1 MDLSWIIN
9 HLGEERERYFDAVI
23 PPIVQSAIFAHPD
36 IATMRARLA
45 DEFNAHVYTRGQNP
59 TVEIVAKKVAALEG
73 AERALMF
80 GSGAAAIA
88 AGVLANVRA
97 GDEVICV
104 EKPYFWTGQLVRK
117 LLRVGRQTRRTDIRA
132 A

>member
-36 IATMRARLA
+36 IATMRLRLA

-59 TVEIVAKKVAALEG
+59 TVEIVAKKLAALEG
-73 AERALMF
+73 AERRCCSVPAL
-80 GSGAAAIA
+80 
-88 AGVLANVRA
+88 
-97 GDEVICV
+97 
-104 EKPYFWTGQLVRK
+104 
-117 LLRVGRQTRRTDIRA
+117 RRWPPACSRTCA
-132 A
+132 PVTK